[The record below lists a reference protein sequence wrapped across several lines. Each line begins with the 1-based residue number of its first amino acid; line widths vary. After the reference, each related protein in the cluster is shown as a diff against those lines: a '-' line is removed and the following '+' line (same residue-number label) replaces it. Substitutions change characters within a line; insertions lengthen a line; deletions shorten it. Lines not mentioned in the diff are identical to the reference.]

1 MIYVIG
7 IAKLTQWSFIE
18 KMNVCVSYPFVIEI
32 VFIISVI
39 IGMVLDRILDFII
52 SVARKML
59 C

>member
-7 IAKLTQWSFIE
+7 IAKLPQWSFIE